1 MRILATIVLLAAC
14 GADST
19 AAPDAPELDATEVD
33 ATADATPDAPAQPN
47 VDLSDPK
54 LNSFDF
60 TAADADPTAT
70 RALGKELGYL
80 DTRVQPRGI
89 LVVYLHGA
97 ITVNATTT
105 CGSRAQAVVLA
116 GMGFHTLHPCYL
128 ADYGVGACGNDI
140 GGCRLEAF
148 EGIDHSAV
156 VDIGPPD
163 AIEPRIVA
171 GLRHLASI
179 NPGGDWGFFL
189 DGDKPR
195 WSRIIISGHS
205 HGASSA
211 ALIGKVRAVD
221 RVVSLAGPL
230 DTNQAW
236 LAQASITPVER
247 FYAFTHTADPQH
259 PGHLATFETIGLP
272 GVPTNVDEGAVPFG
286 GSHRLFSSVAVTDGH
301 GSVQA
306 GGSSPTLPD
315 GTFRYLPVWQ
325 YLYGATP

>member
-1 MRILATIVLLAAC
+1 MRLVPYLAFLVAC
-14 GADST
+14 GSDG
-19 AAPDAPELDATEVD
+19 AAVFDAALDPDVSAVD
-33 ATADATPDAPAQPN
+33 AAIDAPAGPN

-54 LNSFDF
+54 LSAFDF

-80 DTRVQPRGI
+80 DTRVPPRGF

-97 ITVNATTT
+97 ITVNPTTT
-105 CGSRAQAVVLA
+105 CGSRIHAEVLA
-116 GMGFHTLHPCYL
+116 GMGFHTLHPCYV
-128 ADYGVGACGNDI
+128 ADYGVGACGSDI

-148 EGIDHSAV
+148 EGIDHSPV
-156 VDIGPPD
+156 VDIAPAD

-171 GLRHLASI
+171 GLRHLQAI
-179 NPGGDWGFFL
+179 NPGGDWGFYL
-189 DGDKPR
+189 DGDQPR

-221 RVVSLAGPL
+221 RAVSLAGPL

-236 LAQASITPVER
+236 LAQPSLTPVDR
-247 FYAFTHTADPQH
+247 FYAFTHTADSQH
-259 PGHLATFETIGLP
+259 SGHLAAFETMGIP
-272 GVPTNVDEGAVPFG
+272 GVPTNVDDVVSPFG
-286 GSHRLFSSVAVTDGH
+286 GSHRLFSSVTVTDGH

-306 GGSSPTLPD
+306 GGSSPKLPD
-315 GTFRYLPVWQ
+315 GSFRYQPVWQ